1 MMVAL
6 IAENELKS
14 KHADLYTKVMADLME
29 LAKYSPEKDHNFA
42 ESATW
47 ADDNKEI
54 GWGIFNNWHFV
65 DTPVI
70 EAGWHGDTAVDPSN
84 ATWVITQLTNTLK
97 DSRFHKFNDKA
108 SRSFSLRYL
117 IHVVGDIH

>member
-1 MMVAL
+1 MKVLIALVLLVLQASAFWSTGHMMVAL
-6 IAENELKS
+6 AAENELKA
-14 KHADLYTKVMADLME
+14 KHAAVYTKVMADLME

-54 GWGIFNNWHFV
+54 GWGIFNSWHFV

-70 EAGWHGDTAVDPSN
+70 EAGWHGETEYDGSN
-84 ATWVITQLTNTLK
+84 ATWVL
-97 DSRFHKFNDKA
+97 
-108 SRSFSLRYL
+108 
-117 IHVVGDIH
+117 G